1 MVLFTL
7 NYLLQNSKMN
17 VEKVLKSSLL
27 TLTGFTLFACSAVSL
42 AEYQTF
48 AQSGQEYV
56 SAIDDLLVISGDY
69 FVDANSENLIAND
82 LQEPDEDRS
91 NYADITRQDDQWL
104 TLIAQMRQHN
114 QLLKQYFF
122 ALENLATSNAP
133 QEARKATDNIFQ
145 QLNGISDKIQ
155 ANPLVF
161 DKIPV
166 STIPEIILNEKIK
179 GELRKELE
187 LRKNA
192 IYRELEI
199 QEALLALLTSQ
210 IKTDLQDIQN
220 LQDERSVLPPF
231 ASPQPLEKPDEWIIE
246 RRKIRTMTL
255 SVEGLDDAT
264 QATKSLKESFKLLLE
279 NRFTIGRANAL
290 LSEVESVINITEN
303 LKKSINNKVN
313 QL

>member
-1 MVLFTL
+1 
-7 NYLLQNSKMN
+7 MN
-17 VEKVLKSSLL
+17 IEKIFKSFLL
-27 TLTGFTLFACSAVSL
+27 TLTGFSLFACSAVSL

-56 SAIDDLLVISGDY
+56 SAIDDLLIISGDY

-82 LQEPDEDRS
+82 LQEPDLDSS
-91 NYADITRQDDQWL
+91 NYADITRQDDEWL
-104 TLIAQMRQHN
+104 ILIAQIRKHN

-145 QLNGISDKIQ
+145 QLNGVSDKIQ

-161 DKIPV
+161 GIIPP

-187 LRKNA
+187 LRKDA

-210 IKTDLQDIQN
+210 IKTDLKDIQN

-231 ASPQPLEKPDEWIIE
+231 ASPQPLEKPDEWILE

-279 NRFTIGRANAL
+279 NKFTIGRANVL

-303 LKKSINNKVN
+303 LKKSIN
-313 QL
+313 Q